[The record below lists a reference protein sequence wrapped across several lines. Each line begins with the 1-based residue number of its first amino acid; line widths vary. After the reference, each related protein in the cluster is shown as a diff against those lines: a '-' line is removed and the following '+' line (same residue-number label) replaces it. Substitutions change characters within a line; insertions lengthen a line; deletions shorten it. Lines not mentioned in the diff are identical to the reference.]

1 MVMSMNIEF
10 YKNFIAMVEA
20 GGMNKAAREI
30 HVAQPALTRQLQ
42 VLEKEY
48 GAVLVKP
55 RKGRHTLELTEAGW
69 ILYRQ
74 ARQICEADS
83 TARSE
88 IATLEEGLSGTL
100 RLSLSPSLMPMVIE
114 KGIGPFHKKY
124 RDMTFRIRESYQ
136 VPLTEEVRRGIS
148 EIGITNAP
156 LPDPSLFHILHEET
170 ASLVAVGKR
179 ASHFL
184 PEKEILSAKD
194 LENVPL
200 AVSRSTEDTVKQFFQ
215 EADLRPPIL
224 FAVDA
229 RASALQLASEGLSAA
244 LVMWAPWE
252 RPEEN
257 MVLRPLDWPAYH
269 HTITFFC
276 LKGHRLSK
284 GMERFLE
291 CLVKE
296 LG

>member
-74 ARQICEADS
+74 ARQICEADN

-136 VPLTEEVRRGIS
+136 VPLAEEVRRGIS

-170 ASLVAVGKR
+170 ASLVAVGER

-215 EADLRPPIL
+215 EADLRPHIL
-224 FAVDA
+224 FSVDA
-229 RASALQLASEGLSAA
+229 RSSAIHLAEENLAA
-244 LVMWAPWE
+244 AIVMWAPWE
-252 RPEEN
+252 RPEKD
-257 MVLRPLDWPAYH
+257 MVLHSLKGPDFSQ
-269 HTITFFC
+269 TITFFC
-276 LKGHRLSK
+276 LKDHRLSK

-291 CLVKE
+291 CLVRE